1 MDQLEES
8 ARIILEEYRRRFG
21 ALPDLPVVDLDV
33 EKRSRFV
40 AALERALSRNMP
52 LVDFELREFEITR
65 LRRLWLQLR
74 RRIARLATFRFPVV
88 L

>member
-8 ARIILEEYRRRFG
+8 ARIILEDYRRRFG
-21 ALPDLPVVDLDV
+21 GLPDLPVVDLDV

-52 LVDFELREFEITR
+52 LLDYELREFEITR
-65 LRRLWLQLR
+65 RRRLWLRLR
-74 RRIARLATFRFPVV
+74 RRIARLATRSVRVV